1 MENATGALPLAEC
14 RAERIKEE
22 IRATNAKEVGV
33 KNPAEE
39 TFRHPDQKSSKK
51 LSKPFAVIAFLLS
64 KSSAGHSEAAPAL
77 EYKLRV
83 LTGRGFTGFHGE
95 LEHNSR

>member
-1 MENATGALPLAEC
+1 
-14 RAERIKEE
+14 
-22 IRATNAKEVGV
+22 VGV

-39 TFRHPDQKSSKK
+39 TFRHPDQMQKK
-51 LSKPFAVIAFLLS
+51 LSKPLAVIAFWAV
-64 KSSAGHSEAAPAL
+64 KSSAGHTETDPAL

-95 LEHNSR
+95 LDH